1 MKKTAV
7 FLSAMVMSGLASATD
22 VRSFDLGGVR
32 LGMNPAEA
40 SAALQAK
47 CRRDHGKFDVTPFAE
62 PNPYLPG
69 KKYKLYMHCEASAG
83 KTSVH
88 VRAIPGGAIVVERVI
103 YEMPWN
109 NDNVKALRANA
120 IAKYGEPTNI
130 IQMGPDPEW
139 CESPH
144 PSWPG
149 GPACQDDSGLSA
161 GARLRITSTK
171 AELYDPRPSEL
182 VQADR
187 KAKETVKPSL

>member
-1 MKKTAV
+1 MKKMTV
-7 FLSAMVMSGLASATD
+7 LLSAMILSGLASATE
-22 VRSFDLGGVR
+22 VRGFDLGGVK
-32 LGMNPAEA
+32 LGMSPAEA
-40 SAALQAK
+40 KAALQAR
-47 CRRDHGKFDVTPFAE
+47 CQRDQGKFDITAIFE

-69 KKYKLYMHCEASAG
+69 KKYNQYMHCNAPAG

-120 IAKYGEPTNI
+120 VAKYGEPTNI

-144 PSWPG
+144 ASWPG
-149 GPACQDDSGLSA
+149 GPACQDDVGRSA
-161 GARLRITSTK
+161 GARLRVTSTRI
-171 AELYDPRPSEL
+171 ELYDPQPSDL